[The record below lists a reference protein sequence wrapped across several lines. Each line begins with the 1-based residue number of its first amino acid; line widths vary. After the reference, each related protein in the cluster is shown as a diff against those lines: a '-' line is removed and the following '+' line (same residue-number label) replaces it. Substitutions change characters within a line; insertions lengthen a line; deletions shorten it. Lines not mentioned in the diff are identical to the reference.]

1 MEFSWKMTKAFP
13 LTFYPEIV
21 KIRVASA
28 LQKNHEL
35 CSKTCK
41 ERMHPMK
48 KFISILLALMLVL
61 SLSSAAFADGSAF
74 VSWYTFGD
82 VYLTS
87 VRNALDDA
95 FKAEGIAVT
104 DKDSNGVQQTQIDD
118 INTALVTGADAL
130 VINLVDSGAIGTA
143 QNLMDVARAQDKP
156 AVFFNRA
163 VSTDNDEAAELFL
176 GYEKTAFVGTNFED
190 AGKLEGKMIGEYLV
204 ENYDKVD
211 LNGDGVISYV
221 MFKGD
226 EANQEAIARTKY
238 AQEVADELLEAAGK
252 PALKFYDD
260 ANTNKYLVDLN
271 GTWSNVAS
279 FEYLQTILAQ
289 YNEANNNM
297 VELIICN
304 NDDMAIGAINAL
316 AQAGYNTGDEGA
328 KVIPVFGVDA
338 VDAAKELIKEGR
350 MTGTVLQDA
359 VGMAKA
365 TATITN
371 NLIKGVDKFEGL
383 AENVVIV
390 DDWFVQIPY
399 APYTGE

>member
-1 MEFSWKMTKAFP
+1 
-13 LTFYPEIV
+13 
-21 KIRVASA
+21 
-28 LQKNHEL
+28 
-35 CSKTCK
+35 
-41 ERMHPMK
+41 MK
-48 KFISILLALMLVL
+48 KLIAVLLAALLVF
-61 SLSSAAFADGSAF
+61 SLAGAAFAEGKVV

-87 VRNALDDA
+87 VRNALEASFD
-95 FKAEGIAVT
+95 ELGIAVT
-104 DKDSNGVQQTQIDD
+104 PKDSNGIQQTQVDD
-118 INTALVTGADAL
+118 INTALVTGTDAL

-143 QNLMDVARAQDKP
+143 QNLMDAARAQDKP

-176 GYEKTAFVGTNFED
+176 GYEKSAFVGTNFED
-190 AGKLEGKMIGEYLV
+190 AGKLEGKMIGEFLL
-204 ENYDKVD
+204 EHFDEVD

-221 MFKGD
+221 LFKGD

-238 AQEVADELLEAAGK
+238 AQEIADELLTEAGM
-252 PALKFYDD
+252 PALKFYDES
-260 ANTNKYLVDLN
+260 NSNKYLVDMN

-279 FEYLQTILAQ
+279 FEYMQTIMSQ
-289 YNEANNNM
+289 YNEENNNM
-297 VELIICN
+297 VELVICN

-316 AQAGYNTGDEGA
+316 AQFGYNTGDEGA

-365 TATITN
+365 TATITD

-383 AENVVIV
+383 DENVVIV
-390 DDWFVQIPY
+390 DGWFVQIPY
-399 APYTGE
+399 APYTGEAEAAE

>member
-1 MEFSWKMTKAFP
+1 
-13 LTFYPEIV
+13 
-21 KIRVASA
+21 
-28 LQKNHEL
+28 
-35 CSKTCK
+35 
-41 ERMHPMK
+41 MK
-48 KFISILLALMLVL
+48 KLISVLLVLMLVL
-61 SLSSAAFADGSAF
+61 SLSCTAFAEGTAF

-95 FKAEGIAVT
+95 FKAEGIDVT

-143 QNLMDVARAQDKP
+143 QNLMDVARAQGKP

-163 VSTDNDEAAELFL
+163 VSTDNKEASELFL
-176 GYEKTAFVGTNFED
+176 GYDKTAFIGTNFED
-190 AGKLEGKMIGEYLV
+190 AGKLEGKMIGEFLV

-238 AQEVADELLEAAGK
+238 AQEVADELLKAAGK
-252 PALKFYDD
+252 PELKFYDD

-316 AQAGYNTGDEGA
+316 AQAGYNTGEEGA

>member
-1 MEFSWKMTKAFP
+1 
-13 LTFYPEIV
+13 
-21 KIRVASA
+21 
-28 LQKNHEL
+28 
-35 CSKTCK
+35 
-41 ERMHPMK
+41 MK
-48 KFISILLALMLVL
+48 KFLAILLAAIMVL
-61 SLSSAAFADGSAF
+61 SLTGAAMAEGKVF

-87 VRNALDDA
+87 VRNALDNA
-95 FKAEGIAVT
+95 FAELGIVPT

-118 INTALVTGADAL
+118 INTALVTGTDAL

-143 QNLMDVARAQDKP
+143 QNLMDTARAQDKP

-163 VSTDNDEAAELFL
+163 VSTDDAEAAELFL
-176 GYEKTAFVGTNFED
+176 GYDKTAFIGTNFED
-190 AGKLEGKMIGEYLV
+190 AGKLEGQMIGEFVLA
-204 ENYDKVD
+204 NFDALD
-211 LNGDGVISYV
+211 LNGDGIISYV

-238 AQEVADELLEAAGK
+238 AQEVADEILIAGGK

-260 ANTNKYLVDLN
+260 ANTNKYLVDMN
-271 GTWSNVAS
+271 GTWSNTAS
-279 FEYLQTILAQ
+279 FEYMQTILSQ
-289 YNEANNNM
+289 YNEANGNM
-297 VELIICN
+297 VELVICN
-304 NDDMAIGAINAL
+304 NDDMALGAVNAL
-316 AQAGYNTGDEGA
+316 TQAGYNTGDEGA

-338 VDAAKELIKEGR
+338 VDAAKELIAAGR

-365 TATITN
+365 VAQITD
-371 NLIKGVDKFEGL
+371 NLVKGADKFEGL

-390 DDWFVQIPY
+390 DNWFVQIPY

>member
-1 MEFSWKMTKAFP
+1 
-13 LTFYPEIV
+13 
-21 KIRVASA
+21 
-28 LQKNHEL
+28 
-35 CSKTCK
+35 
-41 ERMHPMK
+41 MK
-48 KFISILLALMLVL
+48 KLIAVLLAVMLVF
-61 SLSSAAFADGSAF
+61 SLAGPAFADGSAF

-87 VRNALDDA
+87 VRMALDDA
-95 FKAEGIAVT
+95 FEELGVAVT

-118 INTALVTGADAL
+118 INTALVTGADVL

-143 QNLMDVARAQDKP
+143 QNLMDSVAAQGKP
-156 AVFFNRA
+156 VVFFNRA
-163 VSTDNDEAAELFL
+163 VSTDNDEAGELFL

-190 AGKLEGKMIGEYLV
+190 AGKLEGKMIGEFLV
-204 ENYDKVD
+204 ENFDAVD

-238 AQEVADELLEAAGK
+238 AQEVADELLGEAGL
-252 PALKFYDD
+252 PALKFYDES
-260 ANTNKYLVDLN
+260 NTNKYLVDMN

-289 YNEANNNM
+289 YNEANGNM
-297 VELIICN
+297 VELDICN
-304 NDDMAIGAINAL
+304 NDYMAIGAINAL
-316 AQAGYNTGDEGA
+316 AQAGYNTGEEGA
-328 KVIPVFGVDA
+328 TVIPVFGVDA

-365 TATITN
+365 TATIAA
-371 NLIKGVDKFEGL
+371 NLINGVDKFEGL
-383 AENVVIV
+383 DENDVIV
-390 DDWFVQIPY
+390 DGWFVQIPY

>member
-1 MEFSWKMTKAFP
+1 
-13 LTFYPEIV
+13 
-21 KIRVASA
+21 
-28 LQKNHEL
+28 
-35 CSKTCK
+35 
-41 ERMHPMK
+41 MK
-48 KFISILLALMLVL
+48 KLISVLLAVMLVF
-61 SLSSAAFADGSAF
+61 SLAGAAFAEGNVC
-74 VSWYTFGD
+74 VSWYTYGD

-87 VRNALDDA
+87 VRNALEAA
-95 FKAEGIAVT
+95 FADLDIQVT
-104 DKDSNGVQQTQIDD
+104 PKDSNGVQQTQIDD
-118 INTALVTGADAL
+118 INTALVTGTDAL
-130 VINLVDSGAIGTA
+130 CINLVDSGAIGTA
-143 QNLMDVARAQDKP
+143 QNLMDAAAAQGKP

-163 VSTDNDEAAELFL
+163 VSTDNDEAAALFL
-176 GYEKTAFVGTNFED
+176 GYDKTAFVGTNFED
-190 AGKLEGKMIGEYLV
+190 AGKLEGKMIGEFLV
-204 ENYDKVD
+204 ENYDAVD
-211 LNGDGVISYV
+211 LNGDGVITYV

-252 PALKFYDD
+252 PVLKFYDE
-260 ANTNKYLVDLN
+260 ANTNKYLVDMN

-289 YNEANNNM
+289 YNEANGNM
-297 VELIICN
+297 VELVICN

-316 AQAGYNTGDEGA
+316 TQAGYNTGEEGA

-359 VGMAKA
+359 VGMANA
-365 TATITN
+365 VAIITN
-371 NLIKGVDKFEGL
+371 NLIQGNDKFEGL
-383 AENVVIV
+383 DENVVIV